1 MPYPIVRFIYKLRST
16 VRRLLAQ
23 PLIPAIHCV
32 LVGLILFS
40 SGIEYWGRERA
51 YRNQLAEST
60 VAGKNIAQ
68 GAIQYV
74 DLTLNSVTWVL
85 DGLVERVET
94 DGVTD
99 HNRAR
104 IKRFMLSRIAKKT
117 SPLQGLF
124 VYDRDGRWIVS
135 TAEPA
140 QPDANNAD
148 RPYFAYHRTHPDRGV
163 HVGSPVR
170 SRSTGDWVIPVSR
183 RVNDPDGQFAGVVLA
198 TIPVDYFTRYCR
210 QIGIGRNGAILLAL
224 DDGTVITRLPENS
237 SAIGSDVRTTPLF
250 QYALRSRQD
259 HGTVLLTTRYD
270 QQERLHSFQRSRV
283 YPLLFS
289 ASLGKDDIFADW
301 REMTVQ
307 EVGAVAAMLLI
318 VSAVAMW
325 LVTQLRARARLETA
339 LRDAHAALELR
350 NATLDHL
357 ARTDGLTGLHNRRYL
372 DERLDAELSRA
383 ARECTSIA
391 LIMID
396 VDYFKRYNDTHG
408 HAAGDVCLRSVA
420 QAIGTTVRRPADVA
434 ARFGGEEFAV
444 LLPNTDQQGA
454 LSIAESIR
462 RAVEGAAMPHGG
474 SELHV
479 VTISAGV
486 AVLQPDAATV
496 PRTLIESADA
506 ALYAAKLAGRNNV
519 QH

>member
-1 MPYPIVRFIYKLRST
+1 
-16 VRRLLAQ
+16 
-23 PLIPAIHCV
+23 
-32 LVGLILFS
+32 
-40 SGIEYWGRERA
+40 
-51 YRNQLAEST
+51 
-60 VAGKNIAQ
+60 
-68 GAIQYV
+68 
-74 DLTLNSVTWVL
+74 
-85 DGLVERVET
+85 
-94 DGVTD
+94 
-99 HNRAR
+99 
-104 IKRFMLSRIAKKT
+104 
-117 SPLQGLF
+117 
-124 VYDRDGRWIVS
+124 
-135 TAEPA
+135 
-140 QPDANNAD
+140 
-148 RPYFAYHRTHPDRGV
+148 
-163 HVGSPVR
+163 
-170 SRSTGDWVIPVSR
+170 
-183 RVNDPDGQFAGVVLA
+183 
-198 TIPVDYFTRYCR
+198 
-210 QIGIGRNGAILLAL
+210 
-224 DDGTVITRLPENS
+224 
-237 SAIGSDVRTTPLF
+237 
-250 QYALRSRQD
+250 
-259 HGTVLLTTRYD
+259 
-270 QQERLHSFQRSRV
+270 
-283 YPLLFS
+283 LLFS

-396 VDYFKRYNDTHG
+396 VDHFKRYNDTHG

-462 RAVEGAAMPHGG
+462 RAVEAAAMPHGG